1 MTVVVILGFIFGAW
15 CGCKFHALYIRSYV
29 RQFGLEQFRRVHV
42 DQETADHRPRDQQ

>member
-15 CGCKFHALYIRSYV
+15 CGIKFHAAYIRSYV

-42 DQETADHRPRDQQ
+42 DQENADHSTGNQP